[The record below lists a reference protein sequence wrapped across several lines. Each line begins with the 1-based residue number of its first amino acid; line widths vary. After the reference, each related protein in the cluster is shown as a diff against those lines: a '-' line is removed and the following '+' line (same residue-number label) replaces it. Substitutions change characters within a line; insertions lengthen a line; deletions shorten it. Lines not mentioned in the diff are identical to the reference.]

1 MRLNLLLVQFTGQ
14 KLRKCKNATHNWD
27 ITLHRFEKKERKTMR
42 NDKNG
47 KKRLE
52 KCLGIHGIHW
62 EYIGNTWNTMG
73 LHGIHW
79 EYMEY
84 IGNTW
89 NTLGIHGIHWEYI
102 WVYERLQE

>member
-1 MRLNLLLVQFTGQ
+1 
-14 KLRKCKNATHNWD
+14 
-27 ITLHRFEKKERKTMR
+27 MR

-52 KCLGIHGIHW
+52 KMPGNTCGIHW
-62 EYIGNTWNTMG
+62 EYMEYIGNTWNTMG
-73 LHGIHW
+73 IHGIQW

-89 NTLGIHGIHWEYI
+89 NTLGIHGIHEIHWEYI